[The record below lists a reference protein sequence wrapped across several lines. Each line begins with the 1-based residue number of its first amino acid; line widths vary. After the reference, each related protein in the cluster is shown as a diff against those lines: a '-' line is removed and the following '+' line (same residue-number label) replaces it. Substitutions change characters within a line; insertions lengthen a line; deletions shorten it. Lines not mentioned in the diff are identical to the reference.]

1 LCQALHLPF
10 LPLHPKKIM
19 KRSLLI
25 SPLNAREAAEF
36 RAYWKTGPTI
46 QDACAKYLT
55 TRLRMRAILAELDL
69 EPSPPR
75 ARPQR
80 TSNITLVTDASL
92 ARRIAGKE
100 EQGSIADRFRTLDQ
114 VKLNPYR

>member
-1 LCQALHLPF
+1 
-10 LPLHPKKIM
+10 M
-19 KRSLLI
+19 KQVSTLI
-25 SPLNAREAAEF
+25 SPLNARQTAEF
-36 RAYWKTGPTI
+36 RTYWKTGPTI
-46 QDACAKYLT
+46 RDACAKYTT

-92 ARRIAGKE
+92 ARRIAGQE
-100 EQGSIADRFRTLDQ
+100 VQGSIADRFRAKDQ
-114 VKLNPYR
+114 VKLNPFR